1 MKKKYG
7 LKFFGMATLMVFAIC
22 LAGCTVNAEDPE
34 EKLVATVTAVADTAV
49 LETTQID
56 SVAAPAPQHFVETV
70 NEDFHIDATVEEYPA
85 DGLAGVYI
93 GEKKRFTKEEIN
105 SFFNFCGT
113 AIDSSNESSTGDMDY
128 YNGVCENGF
137 VFFSE
142 QSSHNHPYSKF
153 IYRNDQKSQIYR
165 DYPIYNDEQEYLT
178 NAKYTVGWMFIE
190 PKAFSFATKAEAE
203 QNVRDALAALGLSNL
218 KLLRT
223 LYCDHQTLEA
233 AMDRV
238 TTNEDYGPIGVTV
251 ENNGYPIRDDWS
263 EDDDAYMF
271 SFGISVHGVPM
282 SYRYDTSEETAWY
295 TGSNVV
301 VWYTKDGIVS
311 LSVDTPWEVGE
322 VETPPEP
329 IISAQTALE
338 AAKTKFGYNLM
349 DRDKRIEEI
358 RLEYHYIQDRERWL
372 LKPVWAVALSYTD
385 ETHFDRYYSFMNI
398 DALTGDEL

>member
-1 MKKKYG
+1 M
-7 LKFFGMATLMVFAIC
+7 
-22 LAGCTVNAEDPE
+22 
-34 EKLVATVTAVADTAV
+34 
-49 LETTQID
+49 
-56 SVAAPAPQHFVETV
+56 
-70 NEDFHIDATVEEYPA
+70 
-85 DGLAGVYI
+85 
-93 GEKKRFTKEEIN
+93 
-105 SFFNFCGT
+105 
-113 AIDSSNESSTGDMDY
+113 
-128 YNGVCENGF
+128 
-137 VFFSE
+137 
-142 QSSHNHPYSKF
+142 
-153 IYRNDQKSQIYR
+153 
-165 DYPIYNDEQEYLT
+165 T

-271 SFGISVHGVPM
+271 SFGISVHGVSM